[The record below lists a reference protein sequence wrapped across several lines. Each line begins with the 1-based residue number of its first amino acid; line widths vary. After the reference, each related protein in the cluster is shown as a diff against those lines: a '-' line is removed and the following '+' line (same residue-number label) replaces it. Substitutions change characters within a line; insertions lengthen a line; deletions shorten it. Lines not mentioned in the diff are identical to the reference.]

1 METLPSVNLSALSA
15 ILAKSK
21 QVMNVVESNNPTS
34 KGKNEVIKE
43 NSYDESIPSY
53 SESDEREPIYE
64 NYTPSNTTSARDYTK
79 EQVLASNLPDVV
91 KQAMINNPIPRLSGP
106 PSKFTA
112 EDISKITGVPLKK
125 QPIQQKQPIK
135 ESIKEND
142 MVTLSKSQLQ
152 SLIDESINR
161 FFKQVYNETVTQ
173 ETIKKTINLLI
184 KEGKISTKRKI

>member
-1 METLPSVNLSALSA
+1 METPPSVNLSALSA

-34 KGKNEVIKE
+34 KGKNEVIE
-43 NSYDESIPSY
+43 DSYDERQPSY

-64 NYTPSNTTSARDYTK
+64 NYTPPSTTGARDYTK

-125 QPIQQKQPIK
+125 QPMQQKQSIK
-135 ESIKEND
+135 ESIKESD